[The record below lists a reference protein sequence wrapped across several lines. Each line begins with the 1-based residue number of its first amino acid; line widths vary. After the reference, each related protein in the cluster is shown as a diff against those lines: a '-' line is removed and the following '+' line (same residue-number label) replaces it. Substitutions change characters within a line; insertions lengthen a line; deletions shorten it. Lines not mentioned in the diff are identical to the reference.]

1 MVNLLREVSKA
12 YMAHA
17 VEIDSLRKTFT
28 KKDGQL
34 FTAVQDLTLHIPQ
47 GQVFGFLGSNG
58 AGKTT
63 TIKMMCG
70 LITPTTGTIRLNG
83 YNVQKEHSHAMRQ
96 IGAVLEG
103 TRNIYWQLTAWQ
115 NLMYF
120 GRLKGAWGKSLEDRA
135 KQLLQELNLWD
146 RRNDIVSG
154 FSRGMQ
160 QKVAIACAL
169 VANPPIV
176 ALDEPTLG
184 LDLEATN
191 TVKLWISQ
199 LAKEHKKTII
209 LTTHQLDIAE
219 AICER
224 IAVINKGQLI
234 ADKPVH
240 ELLRL
245 FHEEHYQIEVE
256 GTITDRRILADSFFE
271 PLQIRT
277 TENTTIITGPVADQ
291 ELLRIIINRLYEL
304 KFPLISVM
312 RTKQTLE
319 HVFVELIKR

>member
-1 MVNLLREVSKA
+1 
-12 YMAHA
+12 MADA
-17 VEIDSLRKTFT
+17 IVIDSLKKTFV

-34 FTAVQDLTLHIPQ
+34 FTAVNDINLHIPP
-47 GQVFGFLGSNG
+47 GQVFGVLGPNG

-63 TIKMMCG
+63 TIKMICG
-70 LITPTTGTIRLNG
+70 LITPTAGTIKLNG
-83 YNVQKEHSHAMRQ
+83 HDVTKDRSQAMGQ

-115 NLMYF
+115 NLIYF
-120 GRLKGAWGKSLEDRA
+120 GRLKGSWGKPLEDQA
-135 KQLLQELNLWD
+135 QKLLKELNLWN
-146 RRNDIVSG
+146 RRDDTVGG

-169 VANPPIV
+169 VADPPIV
-176 ALDEPTLG
+176 LLDEPTLG
-184 LDLEATN
+184 LDLEAAN
-191 TVKLWISQ
+191 TVKLWVAQ
-199 LAKEHKKTII
+199 LAKEHKKTIV

-234 ADKPVH
+234 ADRPVH

-256 GTITDRRILADSFFE
+256 GVINDRAILKESFFE
-271 PLQIRT
+271 QMQIKT
-277 TENTTIITGPVADQ
+277 TENTTIITGLVPDQ
-291 ELLRIIINRLYEL
+291 QTLQLIVNKLYTL
-304 KFPLISVM
+304 GLPLISVM

-319 HVFVELIKR
+319 NVFVELIKR